1 VIEEPERR
9 CSNCGAL
16 VSADAAWC
24 GQCYE
29 PLPGQGR
36 AARPSSPG
44 TPGAGAGLPGEPT
57 LLAERLAAGEHGERP
72 PQVDPVAAAIRSAL
86 VPGLGHWALGRRG
99 DAIARFVLAIWF
111 TGAAVSVLASGSGTA
126 GAAAFAIVFVVAALA
141 LWASSA
147 LDAYLI
153 ASGRSPLVT
162 PRVLLWAI
170 AIVVLA
176 AVLVGTLLIIPSAR
190 GG

>member
-1 VIEEPERR
+1 M
-9 CSNCGAL
+9 
-16 VSADAAWC
+16 
-24 GQCYE
+24 
-29 PLPGQGR
+29 
-36 AARPSSPG
+36 
-44 TPGAGAGLPGEPT
+44 
-57 LLAERLAAGEHGERP
+57 LLAERLAAGEQGERP

-153 ASGRSPLVT
+153 ALGRSPLVT

>member
-1 VIEEPERR
+1 
-9 CSNCGAL
+9 
-16 VSADAAWC
+16 
-24 GQCYE
+24 
-29 PLPGQGR
+29 
-36 AARPSSPG
+36 
-44 TPGAGAGLPGEPT
+44 
-57 LLAERLAAGEHGERP
+57 
-72 PQVDPVAAAIRSAL
+72 VAAAIRSAL